1 MVKSAVSKI
10 YLILMLAPIFTAC
23 DAPRYVDSNGV
34 RYYDANEVST
44 DTLPSGPYT
53 KNGQYIINPEDATNT
68 RDNRGN
74 RPQGY
79 GHDVNEDYTATY
91 QPDTIIYGDGRIVYP
106 DSRTVY
112 PANQTTTT
120 TTTTTIETQ

>member
-1 MVKSAVSKI
+1 MVKSTLSKI
-10 YLILMLAPIFTAC
+10 YLLFMLAPVLTAC
-23 DAPRYVDSNGV
+23 ESPHYVDSNGV
-34 RYYDANEVST
+34 RYYDANGVST

-68 RDNRGN
+68 RDNRGS

-79 GHDVNEDYTATY
+79 GHDVNEDYSATM
-91 QPDTIIYGDGRIVYP
+91 PPNTTVYGDGRIVTP
-106 DSRTVY
+106 DNRTVY
-112 PANQTTTT
+112 PVNQTTT